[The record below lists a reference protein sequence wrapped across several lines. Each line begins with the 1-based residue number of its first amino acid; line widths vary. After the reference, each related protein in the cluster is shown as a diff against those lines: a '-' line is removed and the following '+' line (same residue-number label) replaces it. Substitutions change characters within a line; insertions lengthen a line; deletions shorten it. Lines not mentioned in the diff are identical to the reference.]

1 MRTVV
6 SSKRRDNIVRIG
18 VVLALLAFAP
28 AALACRCVE
37 PVPPKTAYRHASA
50 VVMAKV
56 LDVRTDA
63 AQQSSTA
70 RLAVSQHWKLD
81 TAAEIEVFTDTT
93 CAYPFEAGREYVLF
107 LRKDRPRPG
116 YVSERCM
123 GNQPTDGDKAAPV
136 LRWLRK
142 NGAAKSATV
151 VQ

>member
-1 MRTVV
+1 MRVML
-6 SSKRRDNIVRIG
+6 SSIRISA
-18 VVLALLAFAP
+18 VLALLAFAP
-28 AALACRCVE
+28 AAFACRCVE

-56 LDVRTDA
+56 LDVRTDVT
-63 AQQSSTA
+63 QQSSTA
-70 RLAVSQHWKLD
+70 RIAVSQHWKLE
-81 TAAEIEVFTDTT
+81 TPAEFEVFTDTN
-93 CAYPFEAGREYVLF
+93 CAYPFESGREYVLF
-107 LRKDRPRPG
+107 LLKDRPMPG
-116 YVSERCM
+116 YVSGRCM